1 MKARPV
7 LSDAAALAT
16 VRITERPEML
26 KLKQLAPKVV
36 AMIVEA
42 QFCGYKTV
50 LAYWPDGKQAHLL
63 ILQQDTHPQT
73 SAVLAA
79 RRACES
85 TDAVFPQA
93 RLFTVKVK
101 K

>member
-7 LSDAAALAT
+7 MSDASALAT

-36 AMIVEA
+36 AMMVEA
-42 QFCGYKTV
+42 KFCGYKPV

-63 ILQQDTHPQT
+63 VPQQDTHPEP

-93 RLFTVKVK
+93 RLLTVKGK